1 MFAKLKAYAF
11 QLATLVLLVLL
22 AAQTVRLHFEQRAHD
37 QLKVTVAEADR
48 NRTQAALKASE
59 DDAAK
64 KLAHAAATQ
73 ENVRAFTVSQPTR
86 DAIARA
92 DLAVAHRLRIDAER
106 RAATYRAQAQANAAA
121 CRDLADRL
129 EALDRHVVEGT
140 TVVAGLRAALD
151 RRDAEVAL
159 SLKQVH
165 TERALTE
172 EP

>member
-37 QLKVTVAEADR
+37 QLKVEVAEADR
-48 NRTQAALKASE
+48 TRAEAALKASE

-64 KLAHAAATQ
+64 KLAHATATQ
-73 ENVRAFTVSQPTR
+73 ENVHEFTVSQPTR
-86 DAIARA
+86 DALARA

-121 CRDLADRL
+121 CSDLADRL
-129 EALDRHVVEGT
+129 EALDRHVVEGAA
-140 TVVAGLRAALD
+140 VVAGLRGDLV

-159 SLKQVH
+159 LRGQI
-165 TERALTE
+165 TADRTLM